1 MPHLILHHSQVIFRM
16 RRTLTAFLV
25 VLVPIFLGLGVSL
38 LLQAGLAPN
47 YLFVGQYRADLA
59 ALVSLG
65 GLVLGVLIA
74 SVFGLRAWANG
85 RLARARAAEQCAEAE
100 ARRRFFQRLD
110 HELKNPLTVIRLGLT
125 NLLQQP
131 ALHADPSLTRIE
143 QQTQRLQKLVKD
155 LRALSELEE
164 REIERGPV
172 PLAEAL
178 AEAVEL
184 AHSAPDRA
192 DREVE
197 VNVQQVP
204 WPLPPVLGDRDLLL
218 VLFSN
223 LLDNAFKFTR
233 AGGRVEVR
241 ATEDAHTA
249 VIEVADNGLGIPAAD
264 LGHIFEELYRAENAR
279 ETAGSGLGL
288 ALVQRIVALHQ
299 GSIVVRSRPEQGTVV
314 TVRLPL
320 SGAP

>member
-1 MPHLILHHSQVIFRM
+1 MKWRGWP
-16 RRTLTAFLV
+16 TLALAA
-25 VLVPIFLGLGVSL
+25 LPIFLGLGLSL
-38 LLQAGLAPN
+38 LLQAGWLSN

-65 GLVLGVLIA
+65 GLLLGLLIA
-74 SVFGLRAWANG
+74 LIFGLRRWADG
-85 RLARARAAEQCAEAE
+85 RLERVRRAEQATEAA

-125 NLLQQP
+125 NLLQHP
-131 ALHADPSLTRIE
+131 TLANDPSLARIE
-143 QQTQRLQKLVKD
+143 QQAQRLQKLVKD

-164 REIERGPV
+164 RGLEKTSV
-172 PLAEAL
+172 PLAEVL
-178 AEAVEL
+178 DEAVEL
-184 AHSAPDRA
+184 AHSAPDRT
-192 DREVE
+192 DRMVE

-204 WPLPPVLGDRDLLL
+204 WPLPPVHGDRDLLV

-233 AGGRVEVR
+233 PGGRVEVR
-241 ATEDAHTA
+241 ATEDSHLA

-264 LGHIFEELYRAENAR
+264 LDHIYEELYRAENVRA
-279 ETAGSGLGL
+279 TPGSGLGL
-288 ALVQRIVALHQ
+288 ALVQRIITLHR
-299 GSIVVRSRPEQGTVV
+299 GTIAVRSRQDQGTVI

-320 SGAP
+320 VVEQR

>member
-1 MPHLILHHSQVIFRM
+1 MKGPWWSALASVALP
-16 RRTLTAFLV
+16 
-25 VLVPIFLGLGVSL
+25 VLLGVGAAL
-38 LLQAGLAPN
+38 LLQAGMLPN

-65 GLVLGVLIA
+65 GLLVGVLIA
-74 SVFGLRAWANG
+74 LVWGLRVWA
-85 RLARARAAEQCAEAE
+85 ARRVERVRAAEHRAEAQS
-100 ARRRFFQRLD
+100 RRRFFQRLD

-131 ALHADPSLTRIE
+131 TLNGDPSLVRIG

-164 REIERGPV
+164 RGIERVPV
-172 PLAEAL
+172 PLAEVL
-178 AEAVEL
+178 TEAVEL
-184 AHSAPDRA
+184 AQSPPDRA
-192 DREVE
+192 DRRVE
-197 VNVQQVP
+197 MNVQQVP
-204 WPLPPVLGDRDLLL
+204 WPLPPVLGDRDLLV

-233 AGGRVEVR
+233 SGGRVAVR

-264 LGHIFEELYRAENAR
+264 LDHIYEELYRAENAH
-279 ETAGSGLGL
+279 ETPGSGLGL
-288 ALVQRIVALHQ
+288 ALAQRIIALHH
-299 GSIVVRSRPEQGTVV
+299 GAIAVRSRPEQGTVV

-320 SGAP
+320 SGTP

>member
-1 MPHLILHHSQVIFRM
+1 MSRALPALALIAL
-16 RRTLTAFLV
+16 
-25 VLVPIFLGLGVSL
+25 PILLGLGFSL

-65 GLVLGVLIA
+65 GLLLGVFIA
-74 SVFGLRAWANG
+74 GIFGLRVWANG
-85 RLARARAAEQCAEAE
+85 RLERARAAEQRAEAE

-131 ALHADPSLTRIE
+131 ALKDDPSLTRIG

-164 REIERGPV
+164 RGLERVSV
-172 PLAEAL
+172 PLAEVL

-184 AHSAPDRA
+184 AQSAPDRA
-192 DREVE
+192 DRVVE

-233 AGGRVEVR
+233 AGGRVAVR
-241 ATEDAHTA
+241 ATEDAHTV

-264 LGHIFEELYRAENAR
+264 LDHIYEELYRAENAR
-279 ETAGSGLGL
+279 ETPGSGLGL
-288 ALVQRIVALHQ
+288 ALAQRIIALHK
-299 GSIVVRSRPEQGTVV
+299 GAIAVRSRQEQGTVV

-320 SGAP
+320 SGTP

>member
-1 MPHLILHHSQVIFRM
+1 MKWRWWPALA
-16 RRTLTAFLV
+16 LTAL
-25 VLVPIFLGLGVSL
+25 PIFFGLGLSL
-38 LLQAGLAPN
+38 LLQAGWFPN

-65 GLVLGVLIA
+65 GALLGLVIA
-74 SVFGLRAWANG
+74 LVFSLRGWANG
-85 RLARARAAEQCAEAE
+85 RIERVRRAEQDTEAA

-125 NLLQQP
+125 NLQQQP
-131 ALHADPSLTRIE
+131 TLQADPSLARIG
-143 QQTQRLQKLVKD
+143 QQTQRLHKLVKD

-164 REIERGPV
+164 RGIEKNPV
-172 PLAEAL
+172 PLPGVL
-178 AEAVEL
+178 DEAVEL
-184 AHSAPDRA
+184 AYSAPDRA
-192 DREVE
+192 DRVVD

-204 WPLPPVLGDRDLLL
+204 WPLPPILGDRDLLV

-233 AGGRVEVR
+233 PGGRVEVR
-241 ATEDAHTA
+241 ATEDSHLA

-264 LGHIFEELYRAENAR
+264 LDHIYEELYRAENAR
-279 ETAGSGLGL
+279 ETPGSGLGL
-288 ALVQRIVALHQ
+288 ALVQRIITLHH
-299 GSIVVRSRPEQGTVV
+299 GTIAVRSRQDQGTVI

-320 SGAP
+320 VAEQRP